1 MGRVAEVGAI
11 CRRDIDTGK
20 RGFREMTTQIQL
32 QSTAVTKEI
41 DVHIMP
47 CHIAYNGPSNV
58 SEFFRVRQ
66 DQETQTAVSSFR
78 GRKLCGRRVQLP
90 DNYTGTSTVSQK

>member
-41 DVHIMP
+41 DVYIMP